1 MSKSTAQRGF
11 IFFELMIGLPL
22 ILALLWSMSHLFVG
36 TWKTCRDLIADLTLQ
51 MEVHNAM
58 QRIVSDLRVAS
69 HAKVTPNGRLQI
81 NSYLYKYVDG
91 ANDIIDE
98 SAVKH
103 SNGNKWFPIFYFHA
117 ETVDA
122 GDKYVAIYRQRAD
135 GEKNHPITGQDI
147 LSDVSVTDFKRTKE
161 DTCLWIIE
169 IEAQSRV
176 SGHKFRLETKV
187 YVGGADIADIAD
199 IDE

>member
-1 MSKSTAQRGF
+1 M
-11 IFFELMIGLPL
+11 
-22 ILALLWSMSHLFVG
+22 ALLWSMSHLFVG

-69 HAKVTPNGRLQI
+69 HAESTSNGRLQI
-81 NSYLYKYVDG
+81 NSYLYK
-91 ANDIIDE
+91 NDAQIYE
-98 SAVKH
+98 SSSIYPTNDARL
-103 SNGNKWFPIFYFHA
+103 PIYYFHSD
-117 ETVDA
+117 TTKN
-122 GDKYVAIYRQRAD
+122 GKTYRAIYRQRTD